1 MYAKASCFV
10 SDGINLKAAAGPAPG
25 PAPGSA
31 PVGRDAWIARLL
43 DLTEEEGYFEPMGPR
58 HHALFLDRGPT
69 LLVTFEEAGAVR
81 ARPEGG
87 MPTGFALALAQGW
100 SHMAAMAEGATWFR
114 DPAVYRHFDRLV
126 DDAFFEDFDRVLFY
140 GAGMGGYAAAAY
152 SVAAPGATVLAL
164 SPRATLDPA
173 VAGWD
178 PRHRAARRLT
188 FTDRYGYA
196 PDMVEAAGRAFVVH
210 DPAERLDAMHAA
222 LFHKP
227 WVTALRA
234 RWMGARLDLVFERIE
249 ALEPILL
256 AAMEG
261 RLTPAL
267 FARAIRNRRR
277 FNPYLRHML
286 TLAQQAG
293 KPARETMICR
303 SVASRLRAPAF
314 RRRLAE
320 LTGETLP

>member
-1 MYAKASCFV
+1 MSDSINVKAV
-10 SDGINLKAAAGPAPG
+10 ADPLPG
-25 PAPGSA
+25 PE
-31 PVGRDAWIARLL
+31 PVGREAWIARLIE
-43 DLTEEEGYFEPMGPR
+43 LTDEEGYFEPMGPR

-87 MPTGFALALAQGW
+87 MPTGFTLALAQGW
-100 SHMAAMAEGATWFR
+100 SQLALMAEGPTWFR
-114 DPAVYRHFDRLV
+114 DPAVYRQFDRLV

-178 PRHRAARRLT
+178 PRHRAARRLN
-188 FTDRYGYA
+188 FTDRYGFA
-196 PDMVEAAGRAFVVH
+196 PDMVEAAARAFVVH

-227 WVTALRA
+227 WVTPLRA
-234 RWMGARLDLVFERIE
+234 RWMGARLDLVLERIE
-249 ALEPILL
+249 ALDDVLL

-261 RLTPAL
+261 ILTPSL

-286 TLAQQAG
+286 SLAQQAG

-303 SVASRLRAPAF
+303 SVTARLRAPAF

>member
-1 MYAKASCFV
+1 M
-10 SDGINLKAAAGPAPG
+10 SDSSRAQPAAASAAPSPA
-25 PAPGSA
+25 AA
-31 PVGRDAWIARLL
+31 GRDAWIARLL
-43 DLTEEEGYFEPMGPR
+43 DLTEEEGYFEPVGPR

-87 MPTGFALALAQGW
+87 MPTGFQLALAQGW
-100 SHMAAMAEGATWFR
+100 SQLAMMAEGETWFR
-114 DPAVYRHFDRLV
+114 DAAVYRHFDRLG

-140 GAGMGGYAAAAY
+140 GAGMGGYAAAAF

-173 VAGWD
+173 VTGWD
-178 PRHRAARRLT
+178 PRHRAARRLS

-196 PDMVEAAGRAFVVH
+196 PEMVEAAGRVFVVH

-227 WVTALRA
+227 YVTPLRA
-234 RWMGARLDLVFERIE
+234 RWMGARLDLVLERIE
-249 ALEPILL
+249 ALDTLLL

-261 RLTPAL
+261 RLTRAL
-267 FARAIRNRRR
+267 FAQAIRNRRR

-286 TLAQQAG
+286 ALAQAAG
-293 KPARETMICR
+293 RPEHEAMICR
-303 SVASRLRAPAF
+303 SVTARLRAPAF
-314 RRRLAE
+314 RKRLAE
-320 LTGETLP
+320 IEGMALP

>member
-1 MYAKASCFV
+1 M
-10 SDGINLKAAAGPAPG
+10 SDSSRAPTLGLDAMSRPQPAD
-25 PAPGSA
+25 
-31 PVGRDAWIARLL
+31 RDAWIVRLL
-43 DLTEEEGYFEPMGPR
+43 EMTDEEGYFEPLGAR

-81 ARPEGG
+81 ERPEGG
-87 MPTGFALALAQGW
+87 MPTGFGLAAAQGW
-100 SHMAAMAEGATWFR
+100 SHVAMMCEGQTWFR
-114 DPAVYRHFDRLV
+114 DAAVFRHFDRLC
-126 DDAFFEDFDRVLFY
+126 DDAFFDDFDRVLFY
-140 GAGMGGYAAAAY
+140 GAGMGGYAAAAF

-164 SPRATLDPA
+164 CPRATLDPA
-173 VAGWD
+173 LTGWD
-178 PRHRAARRLT
+178 PRHRGARRLT

-196 PDMVEAAGRAFVVH
+196 PEMIEAAARVFIVH

-222 LFHKP
+222 LFHKSH
-227 WVTALRA
+227 VTALRA
-234 RWMGARLDLVFERIE
+234 RWMGGRLDLVLERIE
-249 ALEPILL
+249 ALDSLLL

-261 RLTPAL
+261 GLTPAL

-293 KPARETMICR
+293 KPVRETMICR
-303 SVASRLRAPAF
+303 SVTARLRAPAF
-314 RRRLAE
+314 RKRLAE

>member
-1 MYAKASCFV
+1 MSDSVNVKAV
-10 SDGINLKAAAGPAPG
+10 ADPLPG
-25 PAPGSA
+25 PE
-31 PVGRDAWIARLL
+31 PVGREAWIARLIE
-43 DLTEEEGYFEPMGPR
+43 LTDEEGYFEPMGPR

-87 MPTGFALALAQGW
+87 MPTGFTLALAQGW
-100 SHMAAMAEGATWFR
+100 SQLALMAEGPTWFR
-114 DPAVYRHFDRLV
+114 DPAVYRQFDRLV

-178 PRHRAARRLT
+178 PRHRAARRLN
-188 FTDRYGYA
+188 FTDRYGFA
-196 PDMVEAAGRAFVVH
+196 PDMVEAAARAFVVH

-227 WVTALRA
+227 WVTPLRA
-234 RWMGARLDLVFERIE
+234 RWMGARLDLVLERIE
-249 ALEPILL
+249 ALDDVLL

-261 RLTPAL
+261 ILTPSL

-286 TLAQQAG
+286 SLAQQAG

-303 SVASRLRAPAF
+303 SVTARLRAPAF

>member
-1 MYAKASCFV
+1 V
-10 SDGINLKAAAGPAPG
+10 SNNSLPETGSTGPRPAGPP
-25 PAPGSA
+25 S
-31 PVGRDAWIARLL
+31 GRDAWIVRLIEMTDEDGSFDPL
-43 DLTEEEGYFEPMGPR
+43 GAR

-81 ARPEGG
+81 ARPDGG
-87 MPTGFALALAQGW
+87 MPTGFALAEAQGW
-100 SHMAAMAEGATWFR
+100 SQLAIMAEGETWFR
-114 DPAVYRHFDRLV
+114 DLAVYRHFDRLG

-152 SVAAPGATVLAL
+152 SVAAPGATVLTL

-178 PRHRAARRLT
+178 PRHRAARRLN

-227 WVTALRA
+227 WVTPLRA
-234 RWMGARLDLVFERIE
+234 RWMGTRLDLVLERIE

-267 FARAIRNRRR
+267 FAQAIRNRRR

-286 TLAQQAG
+286 ALAQAAG
-293 KPARETMICR
+293 KPAREVMICR
-303 SVASRLRAPAF
+303 SVTARLRAPAF
-314 RRRLAE
+314 RTRLDE
-320 LTGETLP
+320 LTGQRLP

>member
-1 MYAKASCFV
+1 MSDSINVKAV
-10 SDGINLKAAAGPAPG
+10 ADLLPG
-25 PAPGSA
+25 PE
-31 PVGRDAWIARLL
+31 PVGREAWIARLIE
-43 DLTEEEGYFEPMGPR
+43 LTDEEGYFEPMGPR
-58 HHALFLDRGPT
+58 HHALFLDRSPT

-87 MPTGFALALAQGW
+87 MPTGFTLALAQGW
-100 SHMAAMAEGATWFR
+100 SQLALMAEGPTWFR
-114 DPAVYRHFDRLV
+114 DPAVYRHFDRLA

-178 PRHRAARRLT
+178 PRHRAARRLN
-188 FTDRYGYA
+188 FTDRYGFA
-196 PDMVEAAGRAFVVH
+196 PDMVEAAARAFVVH

-227 WVTALRA
+227 WVTPLRA
-234 RWMGARLDLVFERIE
+234 RWMGARLDLVLERIE
-249 ALEPILL
+249 ALDDVLL

-261 RLTPAL
+261 ILTPSL

-286 TLAQQAG
+286 SLAQQAG

-303 SVASRLRAPAF
+303 SVTAHLRAPAF

>member
-1 MYAKASCFV
+1 MCDCAKAAYSV
-10 SDGINLKAAAGPAPG
+10 SESGNAKPAEDPAPG
-25 PAPGSA
+25 PAPI
-31 PVGRDAWIARLL
+31 GRDAWIARLL
-43 DLTEEEGYFEPMGPR
+43 ELTEEDGYLEPMGPR
-58 HHALFLDRGPT
+58 HHALFLERGPT

-100 SHMAAMAEGATWFR
+100 SHFAAMAEGATWFR
-114 DPAVYRHFDRLV
+114 DPAVFRHFDRMI
-126 DDAFFEDFDRVLFY
+126 DEAFFDGYDRVLFY
-140 GAGMGGYAAAAY
+140 GAGMGGYAAAAF
-152 SVAAPGATVLAL
+152 SVAAPGATVLAVC
-164 SPRATLDPA
+164 PRATLDPG

-178 PRHRAARRLT
+178 PRHRGARRLD

-196 PDMVEAAGRAFVVH
+196 PEMIDAAGGAFIVY

-222 LFHKP
+222 LFHKRWTTP
-227 WVTALRA
+227 LRA
-234 RWMGARLDLVFERIE
+234 RWMGTRLDLVLERIE
-249 ALEPILL
+249 ALDDLLL

-286 TLAQQAG
+286 ALANEAG

-303 SVASRLRAPAF
+303 SVTARLRAPAF

-320 LTGETLP
+320 LTGERLP